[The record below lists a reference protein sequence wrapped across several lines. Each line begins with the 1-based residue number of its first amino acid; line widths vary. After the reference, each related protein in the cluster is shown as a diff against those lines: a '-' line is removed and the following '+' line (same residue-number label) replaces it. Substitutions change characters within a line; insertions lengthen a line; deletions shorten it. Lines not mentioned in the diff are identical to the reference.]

1 MCVSTGADMSYASS
15 IEQSAMYS
23 RRGRGRGPGRDFG
36 VAHLKLDAI
45 FLVASKV
52 LLTRG
57 RGTIRTVDG
66 VITSLRSVE
75 KSLVDLSGHN

>member
-1 MCVSTGADMSYASS
+1 MRHLLSSLLCTLDVVAVSAA
-15 IEQSAMYS
+15 ILK
-23 RRGRGRGPGRDFG
+23 G
-36 VAHLKLDAI
+36 VAHLELDAI

-66 VITSLRSVE
+66 VITYLRSAE
-75 KSLVDLSGHN
+75 KSLVDLSEHN